1 MTPSAAANDAAR
13 RLWARASGG
22 SSAPQH
28 VASAAERLC
37 AQSREGLGRW
47 IGAQGYRAL
56 FDRALGMARAEHPAL
71 RGMSCLGGDEAA
83 ITAAVRA
90 NGHGQVVEGMVAWLA
105 AMMELLGR
113 IIGEETAV
121 RLVEQTAMPRPEGP
135 EGVVSAETERAR
147 DG

>member
-22 SSAPQH
+22 NSTPQH

-47 IGAQGYRAL
+47 IGTQGYRAL
-56 FDRALGMARAEHPAL
+56 LDRALGMARAEHPVL
-71 RGMSCLGGDEAA
+71 RGMSCLGGDDAA
-83 ITAAVRA
+83 IAAAVRTH
-90 NGHGQVVEGMVAWLA
+90 GEGQVAEGMVAWLA
-105 AMMELLGR
+105 AMMEVLGR

-121 RLVEQTAMPRPEGP
+121 HLVEQTAMARPETD
-135 EGVVSAETERAR
+135 ESAEMERAR

>member
-1 MTPSAAANDAAR
+1 MTPSVAANDAAR

-56 FDRALGMARAEHPAL
+56 LDRALGMARAEHPAL
-71 RGMSCLGGDEAA
+71 SGLSCLGGDEAA
-83 ITAAVRA
+83 IAAAVQA
-90 NGHGQVVEGMVAWLA
+90 NGQGQVAESMVAWLA
-105 AMMELLGR
+105 AMMEVLGR

-121 RLVEQTAMPRPEGP
+121 RLVEQTAMPRLEGI
-135 EGVVSAETERAR
+135 VSAETERAR